1 MSSSPAESPE
11 LGGLAVTDLRT
22 EFVTASGVVRAVDGV
37 SFELH
42 RGRTLGLVGESG
54 SGKTVLARSVMGLLP
69 RTGVRRSGQVLF
81 NGRDLVQLG
90 ERELR
95 DIWGAE
101 IGMVFQDPMT
111 SLNPVRT
118 VGAQVTAPMRRHL
131 RLPRRETRR
140 RARALLEALNIPEP
154 ERRLRQYPHELSG
167 GTRQRVM
174 LAIALACRPSL
185 LIADEPTTAVDVTVQ
200 KQILSLLAEQ
210 ARDRS
215 LAMLLVSHD
224 LGVIA
229 AQSDDVAVMYAGRI
243 VERAPAG
250 ALFSGR
256 HMPYTE
262 ALFQSIPRISAPPHA
277 RIAVVPGQPPS
288 LANLQAGCAF
298 APRCASA
305 QDRCRA
311 ESPPLLSL
319 AHNPDHHVA
328 CWHPLN
334 LPGGRS
340 GSAAGRV
347 RDAS

>member
-1 MSSSPAESPE
+1 MNSGPANSAE

-22 EFVTASGVVRAVDGV
+22 EFVTAPGVVRAVDGV
-37 SFELH
+37 SFTLH

-95 DIWGAE
+95 EIWGAE

-140 RARALLEALNIPEP
+140 RALALLEALHIPEP

-185 LIADEPTTAVDVTVQ
+185 LIADEPTTALDVTVQ

-250 ALFSGR
+250 ALFAGR

-262 ALFQSIPRISAPPHA
+262 ALFRSIPRVSAPPHA
-277 RIAVVPGQPPS
+277 HIAVVPGQPPS
-288 LANLQAGCAF
+288 LANLPVGCAF

-311 ESPPLLSL
+311 EVPPLLSL

-328 CWHPLN
+328 CWQPLN

-340 GSAAGRV
+340 GSAASPV